1 MYVIID
7 KMTQK
12 SRTRKPPAH
21 TKQYERNERAIQSAI
36 RKLLKTY
43 RGHITARQV
52 AKAAGLTRQTVY
64 NHHPNINRAIS
75 ENEHSLLTEFSITL
89 EGQAERL
96 RKVIKD
102 ANGRL
107 FFSLLV
113 FIAKHKETF
122 GPICA
127 DVNNQGLLHSMVET
141 VYPRLEVGWLPKGSP
156 APALDSE
163 RASMLVCMVVNV
175 VNRWGRETECNVR
188 RAGHYMARLQKIVD
202 EAGRNRLP

>member
-1 MYVIID
+1 
-7 KMTQK
+7 MTQK
-12 SRTRKPPAH
+12 SRTHKPPAH
-21 TKQYERNERAIQSAI
+21 NQQYARNEREIQAAI

-43 RGHITARQV
+43 RGRITARQV

-64 NHHPNINRAIS
+64 NHHPNINRAIA

-89 EGQAERL
+89 EGQANRL
-96 RKVIKD
+96 QRVIKD

-127 DVNNQGLLHSMVET
+127 DVNNQGLLHSMVEA
-141 VYPRLEVGWLPKGSP
+141 VYP
-156 APALDSE
+156 
-163 RASMLVCMVVNV
+163 
-175 VNRWGRETECNVR
+175 
-188 RAGHYMARLQKIVD
+188 
-202 EAGRNRLP
+202 

>member
-1 MYVIID
+1 
-7 KMTQK
+7 MTQK
-12 SRTRKPPAH
+12 LRTRKPPAH
-21 TKQYERNERAIQSAI
+21 NQQYERNERAIQNAI

-43 RGHITARQV
+43 RGRITARQV

-75 ENEHSLLTEFSITL
+75 ENEHSLLTGFSITL
-89 EGQAERL
+89 DGQAERL
-96 RKVIKD
+96 QKIIKNN

-127 DVNNQGLLHSMVET
+127 DINNQGLLHSMVEV

-156 APALDSE
+156 APALGSE
-163 RASMLVCMVVNV
+163 RASMFVRMAVEVVS
-175 VNRWGRETECNVR
+175 RWGCETECNVR